1 MTNQL
6 PLLFT
11 PLALRGQMARNRIVI
26 SPMGTSSAEDD
37 GLARPWHFAHLSKF
51 ALGGAGIVFTESTA
65 VDPRGRITHA
75 DLGIW
80 SERHADALRP
90 IAEFIQSQGAL
101 AGIQIAHAGRRAASQ
116 KPWDGKEPLTEAD
129 AERGEPPWPIWGP
142 SPVSAR
148 EGCQVPIPMS
158 TDMIDEVQSAFARA
172 AELADRAGFD
182 VLEIH
187 GAHGYL
193 IHSFLSPIANH
204 RNDAYGGD
212 LQRRLRFALETAE
225 RVRAHW
231 PAHKALFFRVSVIDG
246 VEEGWSMSDTLALVA
261 ALKARGVDVIDT
273 SSGGIEGKSS
283 NTSRIARTPG
293 YHVPFAT
300 EIRRTTGIIT
310 QTVGLI
316 RSAYHAEEILETG
329 GADLIAI
336 GREALYDPFWALH
349 AAAELGCD
357 PDFSNWPQQ
366 YGWWLQ
372 IRSRFAQV
380 TDDLVLQEGT
390 RSSSRER

>member
-1 MTNQL
+1 
-6 PLLFT
+6 
-11 PLALRGQMARNRIVI
+11 
-26 SPMGTSSAEDD
+26 
-37 GLARPWHFAHLSKF
+37 
-51 ALGGAGIVFTESTA
+51 
-65 VDPRGRITHA
+65 
-75 DLGIW
+75 
-80 SERHADALRP
+80 
-90 IAEFIQSQGAL
+90 
-101 AGIQIAHAGRRAASQ
+101 
-116 KPWDGKEPLTEAD
+116 
-129 AERGEPPWPIWGP
+129 
-142 SPVSAR
+142 
-148 EGCQVPIPMS
+148 MS
-158 TDMIDEVQSAFARA
+158 IEMIEEVQSAFARA
-172 AELADRAGFD
+172 AALADRAGFD

-231 PAHKALFFRVSVIDG
+231 PAGKPLFFRVSVIDG
-246 VEEGWSMSDTLALVA
+246 VEEGWSMADTLALVA
-261 ALKARGVDVIDT
+261 ELKVRGVDVIDT

-300 EIRRTTGIIT
+300 DIRRTTGIIT

-316 RSAYHAEEILETG
+316 RSAYHAEEILQTG

-372 IRSRFAQV
+372 IRSRFTQV

-390 RSSSRER
+390 RSSTRER